1 MFREFDFKEM
11 AVGTLTSPQRGER
24 RVRGIDGGGNASKGE
39 PPHLNPLPAGERK
52 ASAWS
57 GHLVSQD
64 WEQFTAEDHRVWNV
78 LFKRQLPY
86 LGERIVTPF
95 LEGIPKLGL
104 DKPGIPNLD
113 VLNERLDLL
122 TGWRCVSV
130 PGLVPD
136 DAFFAMLADKRFPIG
151 NFIRSADS
159 LDYLEEPDCFHDIF
173 GHVPMLAHEPLARL
187 MQTMGRLGVEAVA
200 AGLGEAIS
208 RLYWHTVEFG
218 LALEGGEVKILGA
231 GLASSFGEAHFAIE
245 ANVERPRFSLM
256 HASRT
261 AYRSDAFQ
269 PLYFVSD
276 SLERTASELE
286 SLDLTRLRSLA
297 G

>member
-1 MFREFDFKEM
+1 MFQPDF
-11 AVGTLTSPQRGER
+11 AQIVDRQ
-24 RVRGIDGGGNASKGE
+24 
-39 PPHLNPLPAGERK
+39 PA
-52 ASAWS
+52 AWTDY
-57 GHLVSQD
+57 LVPQD
-64 WEQFTAEDHRVWNV
+64 WAHFTSEEHAVWDT
-78 LFKRQLPY
+78 LFARQVPY
-86 LGERIVTPF
+86 LGSRIVTPF

-104 DKPGIPNLD
+104 DEPGIPDLD
-113 VLNERLDLL
+113 RLNERLERL

-136 DAFFAMLADKRFPIG
+136 DAFFAMLAERRFPIG

-173 GHVPMLAHEPLARL
+173 GHVPMLAHEPAARL
-187 MQTMGRLGVEAVA
+187 MQAMGRLGVAAVA
-200 AGLGEAIS
+200 DGFGETIS

-218 LALEGGEVKILGA
+218 LAREVGEVKILGA

-245 ANVERPRFSLM
+245 ADVPRPRFTLRNA
-256 HASRT
+256 AST

-276 SLERTASELE
+276 SLEEVAAELE
-286 SLDLTRLRSLA
+286 TLELEGLRQLA

>member
-1 MFREFDFKEM
+1 MLRNPDDLAPPPPCFTGRPPSPSWLRE
-11 AVGTLTSPQRGER
+11 VW
-24 RVRGIDGGGNASKGE
+24 KGY
-39 PPHLNPLPAGERK
+39 
-52 ASAWS
+52 
-57 GHLVSQD
+57 LVPQD
-64 WEQFTAEDHRVWNV
+64 WHHFTPDEHGVWDT
-78 LFKRQLPY
+78 LFARQVPY
-86 LGERIVTPF
+86 LGTRIVTPF
-95 LEGIPKLGL
+95 LEGIPRLGL
-104 DKPGIPNLD
+104 DEPGIPELD
-113 VLNERLDLL
+113 RLNGRLETL

-136 DAFFAMLADKRFPIG
+136 DVFFAMLAERRFPIG

-173 GHVPMLAHEPLARL
+173 GHVPLLAHAPAARL
-187 MQTMGRLGVEAVA
+187 MQALGRLGVEAIN
-200 AGLGEAIS
+200 AGHGETIS

-218 LALEGGEVKILGA
+218 LAREGGEVKILGA

-245 ANVERPRFSLM
+245 ADVSRPRFTLRE
-256 HASRT
+256 AAAT

-276 SLERTASELE
+276 SLEGVASELE
-286 SLDLTRLRSLA
+286 ALSLEELTRLA

>member
-1 MFREFDFKEM
+1 MFQPDFVQT
-11 AVGTLTSPQRGER
+11 ADRQPAAWTDYLVPQ
-24 RVRGIDGGGNASKGE
+24 DWA
-39 PPHLNPLPAGERK
+39 HFTAGEH
-52 ASAWS
+52 
-57 GHLVSQD
+57 G
-64 WEQFTAEDHRVWNV
+64 VWDR
-78 LFKRQLPY
+78 LFARQVPY
-86 LGERIVTPF
+86 LGSRIVTPF

-104 DKPGIPNLD
+104 DRPGIPNLNR
-113 VLNERLDLL
+113 LNEGLEPL

-136 DAFFAMLADKRFPIG
+136 DAFFAMLAERCFPIG

-173 GHVPMLAHEPLARL
+173 GHVPMLAHQPVGRL
-187 MQTMGRLGVEAVA
+187 MQAMGRLGVEAVA
-200 AGLGEAIS
+200 AGFGENIS

-218 LALEGGEVKILGA
+218 LAREDGEVKILGA

-245 ANVERPRFSLM
+245 ADVPRPRFTL
-256 HASRT
+256 HDAAAT

-276 SLERTASELE
+276 SLEGVAAELE
-286 SLDLTRLRSLA
+286 ALDLDGLRSLA

>member
-1 MFREFDFKEM
+1 MFREIEEKAPPPFGLAEW
-11 AVGTLTSPQRGER
+11 SPSPCPHSREQ
-24 RVRGIDGGGNASKGE
+24 GG
-39 PPHLNPLPAGERK
+39 
-52 ASAWS
+52 AWTAY
-57 GHLVSQD
+57 LVPQD
-64 WEQFTAEDHRVWNV
+64 WDHFTSEEHRVWDT
-78 LFKRQLPY
+78 LFARQVPY
-86 LGERIVTPF
+86 LGSRIVKPF

-104 DKPGIPNLD
+104 DRPGIPDLGR
-113 VLNERLDLL
+113 LNDRLEPL

-136 DAFFAMLADKRFPIG
+136 DAFFAMLAERRFPIG

-173 GHVPMLAHEPLARL
+173 GHVPMLAHEPVARL
-187 MQTMGRLGVEAVA
+187 MQTMGRLGVAAVA
-200 AGLGEAIS
+200 AGFGDTIS

-218 LALEGGEVKILGA
+218 LAREGGEVKILGA

-245 ANVERPRFSLM
+245 AEVPRPRFTLRD
-256 HASRT
+256 AAAT

-276 SLERTASELE
+276 SLEQVAAELE
-286 SLDLTRLRSLA
+286 ALDLDGLIGLA

>member
-1 MFREFDFKEM
+1 MFREFEIVDHPPS
-11 AVGTLTSPQRGER
+11 GR
-24 RVRGIDGGGNASKGE
+24 RRAADWR
-39 PPHLNPLPAGERK
+39 H
-52 ASAWS
+52 
-57 GHLVSQD
+57 HLVPQD
-64 WEQFTAEDHRVWNV
+64 WEHFTAEQHAVWDM
-78 LFKRQLPY
+78 LFERQVPY
-86 LGERIVTPF
+86 LGSRIVTPF
-95 LEGIPKLGL
+95 LQSIPKLGL
-104 DKPGIPNLD
+104 DRPGIPNLER
-113 VLNERLDLL
+113 LNERLESL

-173 GHVPMLAHEPLARL
+173 GHVPMLAHEPVARL
-187 MQTMGRLGVEAVA
+187 MQAMGRLGVEAVA
-200 AGLGEAIS
+200 AGLGETIS

-245 ANVERPRFSLM
+245 ADVQRPRFTLRD
-256 HASRT
+256 AAAT

-269 PLYFVSD
+269 PLYFVAD
-276 SLERTASELE
+276 SLEFAAAALE
-286 SLDLTRLRSLA
+286 GLDLASLERLA